1 MRVWAHSGAILGT
14 IPSTGQGGG
23 YTDYKAVKGLTN
35 GTAYTFQVR
44 TVAQRAI
51 SETMTVTAT
60 PVSQPSCNI
69 DDLGERR
76 TLWQGRLT
84 AQVDHIHDD
93 FDRSLYRLAER
104 HILWV
109 GGPGNIHG
117 TLTPDEVTFRS
128 INYSLTVYTRGRTL
142 QLDGLYS
149 GISPEAVA
157 AMRLHV
163 CDTAYNFSDHLAYDL
178 RWNAGFNWPPGITRT
193 LRLSLPPNRAATGA
207 PVISGTARV
216 GEELTA
222 LTDGIMDEDGL
233 DNVFNYQWVRVDGT
247 NETDLPDATS
257 GTYTLT
263 RDDVDKTLK
272 VRVSFID
279 LLNSKE
285 TRPSAGF
292 FLPNSVPTA
301 ADSAVMTDEDT
312 AYTFTAS
319 DFSFADT
326 DGDALA
332 AVTIA
337 SLPTAGALAL
347 DNTAVALEQSVPAAD
362 IGKLVFTPA
371 ANANG
376 DAYASF
382 TFRVSDATQESASAY
397 TLTVNV
403 TAMNDPATGAPTI
416 GGTAQVDQ
424 TLTAATAGIADV
436 DGLTSP
442 NYSYQWIR
450 VDGAD
455 EMNIDR
461 ATSGTYTPVQ
471 DDVGK
476 TLKVTASF
484 TDDAGT
490 AESLTSAPTATVT
503 AVTAG
508 GIASASAAEGDA
520 ITFTVTLT
528 PAATRQVTVDYATSV
543 AASDTAAQTDFT
555 ASNGTLTFAV
565 GETEQTFTVA
575 TLEDSI
581 HEPDETFTVT
591 LDNVSPAGAVA
602 LPADPTATGTI
613 TNDDATP
620 TVTLVLAD
628 DSIRES
634 DDPDTS
640 GAEEHKTTVTASLS
654 KPSAEPT
661 TVTIAP
667 VPDAFTVSGPL
678 TIPARQTASSA
689 PVTLTAVDND
699 TDAPDATVTVSATAS
714 NGLGVTDPDDV
725 TLTIRDD
732 DVSKSRQGAAVRIEE
747 TFVPE
752 GDPITIR
759 VTLAAAATETVTVD
773 YATSV
778 AASDTAAQTDFTASN
793 GTLTFAVG
801 ETQQTFT
808 VSTLEDRI
816 YEDDET
822 FTVTLSNVNP
832 PGAASLPANPTATE
846 TIVDDD
852 NAPVLVLSVAPDTI
866 AEAGGTSTVTV
877 STGTGTT
884 FPDDRTITLTLTGTA
899 TETDDYTIVPRSL
912 TLPAGVGSGAASGTA
927 TVTAADDDLS
937 EGDETILIDAALGT
951 GNMAAVG
958 TRQTLTIIDAG
969 RHATGAPAISGTAQ
983 VGMVLT
989 ASPGTI
995 ADADGLAGVSHSYQ
1009 WIRVDGAD
1017 EMNIDR
1023 ATSGTYTPVQADV
1036 GKTLTVRA
1044 SFTDNAGNAE
1054 QRTSAPTATVI
1065 AANRAP
1071 AAADALVTTREDNAY
1086 TFAAGDFN
1094 FSDANGDAL
1103 ASVKITSVPTAGT
1116 FTFDSATVTANKAV
1130 SRADVDA
1137 GKLRFSPAPNAN
1149 GNAYANFAF
1158 TVNDGTDD
1166 SADEYTITINVTA
1179 VNDPPTAADNT
1190 VATAEDNAYIFT
1202 AGDFNFSDADTGD
1215 ALSGVKIVSLPT
1227 AGTLALDSATVTT
1240 NRSVPRPDIDAG
1252 KLRFTPAA
1260 NANGDAYASFAFKV
1274 NDGTEDSAANYNMT
1288 IDVTAANDPPTA
1300 ADKTV
1305 TTAED
1310 TPYTFTVGD
1319 FNFSDPDGDD
1329 LANVKIVSLPTAG
1342 TLALDSA
1349 TVTRNRQVLRADI
1362 AGGKLRFTPAA
1373 NANGD
1378 AYEGDDRR
1386 GHPLHLHDGRL
1397 QLLRP

>member
-1 MRVWAHSGAILGT
+1 MSLLHLVSFTCRQAPADKTGPPPAGFRHAGRVAFASASCLAATALLLTVLLSAINVVHAQTPFIYPPTDLTATVGVNQVVLTWVPSGGGGGVYGGNHRQEYRYSVGTEIAQDAAWKTLDSLGT
-14 IPSTGQGGG
+14 F
-23 YTDYKAVKGLTN
+23 YKVVKGLTN

-44 TVAQRAI
+44 EAADRVDGNAA
-51 SETMTVTAT
+51 TVTAT
-60 PVSQPSCNI
+60 PVSQPSCSV

-76 TLWQGRLT
+76 TLWQGQLT
-84 AQVDHIHDD
+84 SEAYGIYGNGRI
-93 FDRSLYRLAER
+93 F
-104 HILWV
+104 V
-109 GGPGNIHG
+109 GYNSGSSESA
-117 TLTPDEVTFRS
+117 TLTPDTFRFRS
-128 INYSLTVYTRGRTL
+128 TDHSVYLVSTFRHQLQIVLARGDYNWNL
-142 QLDGLYS
+142 PQEVVGAL
-149 GISPEAVA
+149 
-157 AMRLHV
+157 RLHV
-163 CDTAYNFSDHLAYDL
+163 CNTPYDFSGRTASAFGDYY
-178 RWNAGFNWPPGITRT
+178 WNVGFNWPPGITRT

-257 GTYTLT
+257 DTYTLT

-279 LLNSKE
+279 LLDSKE

-326 DGDALA
+326 DGDTLA

-347 DNTAVALEQSVPAAD
+347 DNTAVTLEQSVPAAD

-382 TFRVSDATQESASAY
+382 TFRVSDATWESASAY
-397 TLTVNV
+397 TMTVNV

-424 TLTAATAGIADV
+424 PLTAATAGIADV

-455 EMNIDR
+455 ETDING

-476 TLKVTASF
+476 TLKVTVSF

-508 GIASASAAEGDA
+508 GIASASATEGDA

-555 ASNGTLTFAV
+555 TASGTLTFAV
-565 GETEQTFTVA
+565 GEIQKTFTVA

-732 DVSKSRQGAAVRIEE
+732 DVSKSRQGAAVHIET

-778 AASDTAAQTDFTASN
+778 AAGDTAAQTDFTASS

-801 ETQQTFT
+801 ETEQTFT
-808 VSTLEDRI
+808 VATLEDRI

-832 PGAASLPANPTATE
+832 PGAAALPANPTATE
-846 TIVDDD
+846 TIIDDD

-937 EGDETILIDAALGT
+937 EGDETILINAALGT

-995 ADADGLAGVSHSYQ
+995 ADADGLAGVSYSYQ

-1036 GKTLTVRA
+1036 GKTLKVRA

-1071 AAADALVTTREDNAY
+1071 TASDALVTT
-1086 TFAAGDFN
+1086 
-1094 FSDANGDAL
+1094 S
-1103 ASVKITSVPTAGT
+1103 
-1116 FTFDSATVTANKAV
+1116 
-1130 SRADVDA
+1130 
-1137 GKLRFSPAPNAN
+1137 
-1149 GNAYANFAF
+1149 
-1158 TVNDGTDD
+1158 
-1166 SADEYTITINVTA
+1166 
-1179 VNDPPTAADNT
+1179 
-1190 VATAEDNAYIFT
+1190 
-1202 AGDFNFSDADTGD
+1202 
-1215 ALSGVKIVSLPT
+1215 
-1227 AGTLALDSATVTT
+1227 
-1240 NRSVPRPDIDAG
+1240 
-1252 KLRFTPAA
+1252 
-1260 NANGDAYASFAFKV
+1260 
-1274 NDGTEDSAANYNMT
+1274 
-1288 IDVTAANDPPTA
+1288 
-1300 ADKTV
+1300 
-1305 TTAED
+1305 ED
-1310 TPYTFTVGD
+1310 TPYTFTTGD
-1319 FNFSDPDGDD
+1319 FNFSDPDGDA
-1329 LANVKIVSLPTAG
+1329 LASVKITTGRFRRRRRDVYSCASRRRRTTAP
-1342 TLALDSA
+1342 
-1349 TVTRNRQVLRADI
+1349 RQ
-1362 AGGKLRFTPAA
+1362 
-1373 NANGD
+1373 
-1378 AYEGDDRR
+1378 
-1386 GHPLHLHDGRL
+1386 
-1397 QLLRP
+1397 